1 MPLLQMCEEAL
12 GGKLAIMKRIAP
24 DLAIDRRSVPS
35 ELARHLID
43 RHLTFDNLVQPASVG
58 KRQLQIA
65 SRHSKI
71 SKGKPLFFLACRT
84 GK

>member
-1 MPLLQMCEEAL
+1 
-12 GGKLAIMKRIAP
+12 MKRIAP
-24 DLAIDRRSVPS
+24 DLAIDRRTVSS

-43 RHLTFDNLVQPASVG
+43 RHLTFDKLVQTASIG

-71 SKGKPLFFLACRT
+71 SKGKPLFFLACRAW
-84 GK
+84 K